1 MKVAIVGAGY
11 AGLGTARMLMRCG
24 FEVTVY
30 DRAPDVGGVW
40 SRTRRYPGLRTQN
53 DKRTYA
59 FSELPMPEH
68 YPEWPDGE
76 QVQRY
81 LESYVEHFGLG
92 SSLRLGTEVVTA
104 ELTDG
109 PGWSLTL
116 RPAGAG
122 ESTQEGFDHLVVA
135 NGVFSRPA
143 VPVLTGRTQ
152 FEEAGGRVVA
162 TSEFHYLEDARGRDV
177 LVVGYGKS
185 ACDLAVPISDVAST
199 TTVAARRLL
208 WKMPRKVAGVLNY
221 KYLILTRV
229 GEALFPYFR
238 PSLREKVLP
247 GPGGRVGKAMLAGV
261 KAIAVRQ
268 FRLRP
273 LGLVPPGSFG
283 EIARST
289 VSLVTEGFYER
300 VADGRLRVVRDV
312 RVEELTVRDGRPHA
326 RLSSGETLPADLI
339 VCGTGFDQQV
349 PFLAPEVVARLLDE
363 RGNFVLHR
371 QILPPDVP
379 ALSFAGYRSSF
390 FCPLGAE
397 IGAVWTAAYL
407 LGGLRP
413 PPAARMR
420 AEASEKLCWME
431 QFSAGKHARG
441 ASVVPFSMRD
451 IDEVLADLQ
460 LDVGP
465 VVKARQWLLPVDP
478 SSYRGIGTALL
489 TRHGL

>member
-1 MKVAIVGAGY
+1 MKVAVVGAGY
-11 AGLGTARMLMRCG
+11 AGLGTARMLLRCG

-30 DRAPDVGGVW
+30 DRAPDIGGVW

-68 YPEWPDGE
+68 YPQWPDGE
-76 QVQRY
+76 QVQQY
-81 LESYVEHFGLG
+81 LESYVEYFGLG
-92 SSLRLGTEVVTA
+92 PVLRLGTEVVTA
-104 ELTDG
+104 DLIDG
-109 PGWSLTL
+109 PAWSLTL
-116 RPAGAG
+116 RPAGGG
-122 ESTQEGFDHLVVA
+122 ESTQEVFDHLVVA

-143 VPVLTGRTQ
+143 VPVLAGRTQ

-162 TSEFHYLEDARGRDV
+162 TSDFLDLEDARGRDV
-177 LVVGYGKS
+177 LVIGYGKS
-185 ACDLAVPISDVAST
+185 ACDLAVAISDVASS

-238 PSLREKVLP
+238 PSLREKILP
-247 GPGGRVGKAMLAGV
+247 GPGGRVGKGMLAGV
-261 KAIAVRQ
+261 QAIAVRQ

-300 VADGRLRVVRDV
+300 AADGRLRVRRDV
-312 RVEELTVRDGRPHA
+312 TVDELTAQEGRPHA
-326 RLSSGETLPADLI
+326 RLSDGETLPADLV

-349 PFLAPEVVARLLDE
+349 PFLAPEVIARLQDE
-363 RGNFVLHR
+363 HGNFLLHR

-390 FCPLGAE
+390 FCPLGSE

-413 PPAARMR
+413 PPAAQMR
-420 AEASEKLCWME
+420 ADIDEKLRWIE
-431 QFSAGKHARG
+431 KFSAGKHARG
-441 ASVVPFSMRD
+441 TSVIPFSMHD
-451 IDEVLADLQ
+451 IDELLTDLR

-465 VVKARQWLLPVDP
+465 LTKARQWLLPVDP
-478 SSYRGIGTALL
+478 SAYRGIGTALL
-489 TRHGL
+489 ARHGR